1 MNGWKNRETWNVVT
15 WINNDESL
23 YRFAARYS
31 EISANPS
38 YRQLIELLGYEDSRT
53 HDGVDWISDELD
65 YEALDE
71 MVVELAN

>member
-23 YRFAARYS
+23 YRFSARYT

-53 HDGVDWISDELD
+53 HDGVEWISDKRD
-65 YEALDE
+65 NAAHDE
-71 MVVELAN
+71 MVAELAD